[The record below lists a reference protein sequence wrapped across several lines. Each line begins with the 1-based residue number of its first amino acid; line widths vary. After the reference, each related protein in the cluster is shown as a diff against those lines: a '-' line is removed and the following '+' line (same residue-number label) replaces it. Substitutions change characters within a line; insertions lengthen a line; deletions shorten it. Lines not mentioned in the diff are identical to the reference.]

1 MTGALRTPDERFAG
15 LPGWHYAPRYFED
28 LEGYPGLRMHYVDE
42 GRPDARVTFVCLHGQ
57 PTWSYLYRRMIP
69 VFTAAGHR
77 VLAPDLFG
85 FGRSDKPVDEARY
98 TFGFHRDALKRFLE
112 RFDLTHACLVVQD
125 WGGLLGLTLP
135 MDYPERINRL
145 LIMNT
150 GLGTGRSPGPGFDA
164 WRAYAAAH
172 PDLDVAALMLR
183 ATPLLT
189 AAEAA
194 AYAAPFP
201 DIRYKA
207 GVRRFPELVPTHPDM
222 PGVET
227 SRDARSFLSQECGGG
242 VVHGDRIARPCT
254 RRARHARPAAPGS
267 RLPRAAAAAAG
278 RALRAGVGRGRCVR
292 GAGALPAGSARPIL
306 ATRAAIDFS
315 QVTVHLREQ
324 PRIHHAEVQ
333 RREVGQ
339 DQHAHVAHG

>member
-1 MTGALRTPDERFAG
+1 MTDALRTPDERFAG
-15 LPGWHYAPRYFED
+15 LPGWHYAPRYVED

-42 GRPDARVTFVCLHGQ
+42 GPTDARVTFLCLHGQ

-69 VFTAAGHR
+69 VFVAAGHR

-85 FGRSDKPVDEARY
+85 FGRSDKPANEARY
-98 TFGFHRDALKRFLE
+98 TFGFHRDSLKRFLE

-135 MDYPERINRL
+135 MDYPERIDRL

-183 ATPLLT
+183 ATPQLT

-222 PGVET
+222 PGVDT
-227 SRDARSFLSQECGGG
+227 SRDARDFLAQEWRGESFMAIGQRDPVLGEPVMRALQRQVRGCPEPLLLPQAGHFVQEWGEE
-242 VVHGDRIARPCT
+242 IARAALAHF
-254 RRARHARPAAPGS
+254 RLAAP
-267 RLPRAAAAAAG
+267 
-278 RALRAGVGRGRCVR
+278 
-292 GAGALPAGSARPIL
+292 
-306 ATRAAIDFS
+306 ATS
-315 QVTVHLREQ
+315 
-324 PRIHHAEVQ
+324 
-333 RREVGQ
+333 
-339 DQHAHVAHG
+339 